1 VRILRALPALVSLA
15 VWGQGTQTFKLPT
28 GLTCIL
34 VENHERPLVR
44 MELSVRVEPELA
56 AQVRDGSLG
65 LLARVLENAGAGP
78 YSRAEYNRAADDLG
92 LQLSFEGRRDAFRWG
107 LLTDSRAQ
115 EAAMEF
121 LANAVFRPVVD
132 SPTVEGQRQVLIKK
146 GMATPLR
153 EEAIA
158 RFLWAIQAPEAML
171 VPKGAGLDHLEFP
184 EVLALYQALVRPEH
198 AVLVLY
204 GDLSLAQARE
214 LALLHLGVWGPAP
227 APAVTAGAPS
237 VQAAPRFS
245 ALLDGGPVAELWAGA
260 IRRGEGRPEVEE
272 LLGMLLEGI
281 SLTPFD
287 GLDLKVTLQP
297 SGPML
302 LKATGRD
309 ATRDTLAVGLVVAL
323 NLLRTHGFSDGDLAR
338 AKVRWR
344 ARKATRTLHP
354 QALVRR
360 LLRDAANVPDSAVE
374 ALTAKDINAALADWL
389 EPEGLRF
396 LLLGGDG
403 GLLQAG
409 EKAGLGKAVLLKP

>member
-1 VRILRALPALVSLA
+1 
-15 VWGQGTQTFKLPT
+15 
-28 GLTCIL
+28 
-34 VENHERPLVR
+34 
-44 MELSVRVEPELA
+44 
-56 AQVRDGSLG
+56 
-65 LLARVLENAGAGP
+65 
-78 YSRAEYNRAADDLG
+78 
-92 LQLSFEGRRDAFRWG
+92 
-107 LLTDSRAQ
+107 
-115 EAAMEF
+115 MEF